1 MGAAY
6 SGAADFGKFSAVVGA
21 IFATLIALF
30 IGGIG
35 VYFIIEGLRRSKNT
49 TGTIEESDCQT
60 KTDESKT
67 CKITVDYTSGQPS
80 KMCKQKFT
88 VQDESKFTKGKKVQV
103 FFDPKDPCDSGSL
116 ETYEDSV
123 IIGSILIVVAG
134 IILLIS
140 WVVVYLTF
148 KYKFFAAAEGVGTV
162 LDAFTPQ
169 F

>member
-1 MGAAY
+1 MGAVY
-6 SGAADFGKFSAVVGA
+6 SGAADFGKFSAIISA

-35 VYFIIEGLRRSKNT
+35 VYFIVEGFRRSKNT
-49 TGTIEESDCQT
+49 TGTITDSDCKS
-60 KTDESKT
+60 KTDENKT

-88 VQDESKFTKGKKVQV
+88 VQDESKFTKGKKVKV

-116 ETYEDSV
+116 ETHKETL
-123 IIGSILIVVAG
+123 IIGAILIGVAG

-148 KYKFFAAAEGVGTV
+148 KFKFFAAAEGAGTA
-162 LDAFTPQ
+162 LDAIPQ
-169 F
+169 L